1 MMTAAFF
8 EAVVC
13 VICGLF
19 FVFKYVSFFGGR
31 VPVGCVDACVRV
43 CVLIVNLRK
52 DVFERRT
59 STGSGL
65 FSLFF
70 GQWFCPSFR
79 KTRLYNS

>member
-19 FVFKYVSFFGGR
+19 LSLNTLVFLVEEFLLR
-31 VPVGCVDACVRV
+31 VWVRACVFV
-43 CVLIVNLRK
+43 VLIVNLRK

-59 STGSGL
+59 STGTGL

>member
-19 FVFKYVSFFGGR
+19 LSLNTLVFLVEEFLLR
-31 VPVGCVDACVRV
+31 VWVRACVFV
-43 CVLIVNLRK
+43 VLIVNLRK

-59 STGSGL
+59 STRKWS
-65 FSLFF
+65 FF
-70 GQWFCPSFR
+70 IIFWTVVLPIF
-79 KTRLYNS
+79 